1 MLQHITFQTTS
12 IIFVQNNGHFE
23 NERSLCSSLVPV
35 IFYKNFVFA
44 EFVRNFWKNDFL
56 KRYLFNWG
64 WIYMAKH
71 IRTYLNVLFC
81 FIIHPI
87 RLVLKPVTENK
98 TSSGFWE
105 IIKSQF
111 RSELNFFCVF
121 RRASLFD
128 IKSGV
133 WYVSS
138 DLYTICYG
146 GNDWWSTKSLLKQEK
161 IHGNKKEL

>member
-1 MLQHITFQTTS
+1 
-12 IIFVQNNGHFE
+12 
-23 NERSLCSSLVPV
+23 
-35 IFYKNFVFA
+35 
-44 EFVRNFWKNDFL
+44 
-56 KRYLFNWG
+56 
-64 WIYMAKH
+64 MAKH

-111 RSELNFFCVF
+111 RSELNFFAF
-121 RRASLFD
+121 FRRRASIFD
-128 IKSGV
+128 IQSGV
-133 WYVSS
+133 RYVSS

-146 GNDWWSTKSLLKQEK
+146 GND
-161 IHGNKKEL
+161 

>member
-1 MLQHITFQTTS
+1 
-12 IIFVQNNGHFE
+12 
-23 NERSLCSSLVPV
+23 
-35 IFYKNFVFA
+35 
-44 EFVRNFWKNDFL
+44 
-56 KRYLFNWG
+56 
-64 WIYMAKH
+64 MAKH

-81 FIIHPI
+81 FIIHPF

-111 RSELNFFCVF
+111 RSELNFFYVF

-133 WYVSS
+133 RYVSS

-146 GNDWWSTKSLLKQEK
+146 GNDSWSTKTLLKQEK
-161 IHGNKKEL
+161 IHGNKKKSSKCIIRTT